1 MRMILSHRISGTR
14 CFDFGA
20 GTIYAVPVG
29 DTLAFQVI
37 NEYPGG
43 APRTPGYW
51 KNWNRCTGG
60 GQAGNAD
67 RQGGRAEGYTLL
79 EDILTSP
86 GIIWD
91 DIISPD
97 GFGTVPI
104 TTCEQAV
111 EILDQ
116 RVVTLNGKVGDGKK
130 EPASDAART
139 LAMHL
144 LAAQLNEGNGACI
157 NQDVKDVIL
166 WSEILLDRYNFDGKN
181 EQPSYLT
188 SKSKDYAYA
197 LQLAK
202 YLDAY
207 NNSDCDFTS
216 LPTKPVNKYP

>member
-1 MRMILSHRISGTR
+1 M
-14 CFDFGA
+14 
-20 GTIYAVPVG
+20 
-29 DTLAFQVI
+29 
-37 NEYPGG
+37 
-43 APRTPGYW
+43 
-51 KNWNRCTGG
+51 
-60 GQAGNAD
+60 
-67 RQGGRAEGYTLL
+67 
-79 EDILTSP
+79 
-86 GIIWD
+86 
-91 DIISPD
+91 
-97 GFGTVPI
+97 PI

-130 EPASDAART
+130 IASDAGRT

-166 WSEILLDRYNFDGKN
+166 WSEKLLDMYNFDGKKTTAYI
-181 EQPSYLT
+181 E

-207 NNSDCDFTS
+207 NNSDCKFST
-216 LPTKPVNKYP
+216 LPTKPTNKYP